1 MIINATVPL
10 KNAYTDRELLQ
21 HVASGDMV
29 AFRQLFDGYKLRLFS
44 FILKMTHSR
53 VDAEEIVQD
62 VFTKLWESRASL
74 VTVEYPGKYIYTIAR
89 NKTLNH
95 LTRLA
100 RDRRLLQQVWV
111 NVSPASTITEDLLQ
125 AQESERLINEAIQ
138 QLTVQ
143 QQTIFRL
150 SREQGFTHEEIA
162 ARLGLSKSRV
172 KNVLVEALR
181 QIRDHLARHSALIA
195 ALFWITYSVQLL

>member
-1 MIINATVPL
+1 LNNQRQVPL
-10 KNAYTDRELLQ
+10 ENTYTDRDLLQ
-21 HVASGDMV
+21 QVADGDIS
-29 AFRQLFDGYKLRLFS
+29 AFRQLFELYRLRLFS
-44 FILKMTHSR
+44 FVLRMTHSR

-62 VFTKLWESRASL
+62 VFAKLWESRTHLAA
-74 VTVEYPGKYIYTIAR
+74 VEYPGKYIYTIAR

-95 LTRLA
+95 LTSVA

-111 NVSPASTITEDLLQ
+111 NLSQADNPIEDLLQ
-125 AQESERLINEAIQ
+125 ARESQQLISEAISR
-138 QLTVQ
+138 LSVQ
-143 QQTIFRL
+143 QQTIFQL
-150 SREQGFTHEEIA
+150 SREQGLTHSAIA

-181 QIRDHLARHSALIA
+181 QIRDYLARHSALIA